1 MSVAKCGKVELARM
15 EADMAYF
22 QARLELLGEPN
33 TLNQAAQRRAFVHL
47 YKQLSRRLETDKGTQ
62 SKVFSVEG
70 LFDG

>member
-47 YKQLSRRLETDKGTQ
+47 YKQLSRRLEADKGTQ